1 MGERSYRK
9 KEQRRKGVSIKWR
22 CPGHRSEECQC
33 YTNEIWEADIE
44 RMFVNTFNTLKEHA
58 DEILDPVI
66 RGMKKMQ
73 ETNGLYEAL
82 GTLNQRNWN

>member
-1 MGERSYRK
+1 MCIRDS
-9 KEQRRKGVSIKWR
+9 
-22 CPGHRSEECQC
+22 HRSEACQC

-73 ETNGLYEAL
+73 ETNGLHEAL
-82 GTLNQRNWN
+82 GTDVYKRQGICCRTLPQDFSYCNLRG